1 MTAKKKPRKAREWWG
16 ILHDEA
22 CPIYGNDLGEL
33 DGYKTRGGRST
44 AENYCIGT
52 CKYVRVRE
60 VLPPRKRKP

>member
-33 DGYKTRGGRST
+33 DGYKTRGGPLNS
-44 AENYCIGT
+44 
-52 CKYVRVRE
+52 RE
-60 VLPPRKRKP
+60 LLHRNL